1 MGISIHHQ
9 LRMGSCLMPA
19 DARDV
24 VEKMRACAVQVL
36 GSRGPGAVSEIVRG
50 GPARYFGRAFPRC
63 RSICGTDRFYQPEV
77 RPLYGSGF
85 TVEIGPDCEPLALG
99 LFKYPQWVCSD
110 ETGGW
115 TALTEMGKDWQF
127 RGHCKTQYASLH
139 GWENFRR
146 CHCGVIEILAA
157 LSSLY
162 VNVEISDDG
171 DYWPSRSRGAL
182 AGLRREVEGM
192 NRVIAAAAG
201 AMKDAFEDDGGVE
214 APIFAHPQFERLE
227 VEGVALRGSRPM
239 PLKGI
244 IEGSGLDVEE

>member
-1 MGISIHHQ
+1 MGISIHYQ
-9 LRMGSCLMPA
+9 LRAASWHKPA
-19 DARDV
+19 EARAI
-24 VEKMRACAVQVL
+24 VEKMRDCVVTIL
-36 GSRGPGAVSEIVRG
+36 GSRGPKAVSEIVVG
-50 GPARYFGRAFPRC
+50 GAARYFGRAFPKA
-63 RSICGTDRFYQPEV
+63 RSTNHRWSNRDFRPEV

-85 TVEIGPDCEPLALG
+85 TVEIGRDCEPLALG
-99 LFKYPQWVCSD
+99 LFKYPRWVCSD

-115 TALTEMGKDWQF
+115 DALTEMGKDWQF

-146 CHCGVIEILAA
+146 CHCGVIDILAA

-162 VNVEISDDG
+162 VKVEISDEG
-171 DYWPSRSRGAL
+171 DYWPSRSRAAL

-201 AMKDAFEDDGGVE
+201 AMMDAFGDDGGVE

-227 VEGVALRGSRPM
+227 AEGVAARPEVAEAIARVATA
-239 PLKGI
+239 P
-244 IEGSGLDVEE
+244 E

>member
-1 MGISIHHQ
+1 MGISIHYQ
-9 LRMGSCLMPA
+9 LRAASYHLPA
-19 DARDV
+19 NARAV
-24 VEKMRACAVQVL
+24 VENMRACALQVL
-36 GSRGPGAVSEIVRG
+36 GSRGPSAVSEIIRG
-50 GPARYFGRAFPRC
+50 GPARYFGRAFPKC

-85 TVEIGPDCEPLALG
+85 TVDVGRDCEPLALG

-110 ETGGW
+110 ETGRW

-146 CHCGVIEILAA
+146 CHCGVIDILAA
-157 LSSLY
+157 LSSLG
-162 VNVEISDDG
+162 VEVEISDEG
-171 DYWPSRSRGAL
+171 DYWPSRARGAL
-182 AGLRREVEGM
+182 AGLRREVEDM

-201 AMKDAFEDDGGVE
+201 AMKDAFGDDGGVE

-227 VEGVALRGSRPM
+227 AEGVAARHELPEAIARVAEAP
-239 PLKGI
+239 
-244 IEGSGLDVEE
+244 E